1 MNTLLCRITDAKY
14 LLMIDFL
21 ALKWKCKVQ
30 EVVPRLLSQTYTELS
45 ARK

>member
-1 MNTLLCRITDAKY
+1 MKDMLCRITDQKY

-21 ALKWKCKVQ
+21 ALKWKCKPQ
-30 EVVPRLLSQTYTELS
+30 EVVPRLLTHAYAELS